1 MSHSWRGE
9 VTLRERVSATLSP
22 LRITLSPG
30 LTMDASV
37 LKGVLQDEVIVD
49 KVLETARV
57 FFTNADYTVNAFPL
71 LLYFFVSL
79 ALLAPFLLNLL
90 EAPADVY
97 GAPASEYGSPTSE
110 YGAPLAAPSQEY
122 GAYSAESMLRRRDPL
137 EAIEA
142 LERKLNAIQ
151 DIYYNNQQG
160 ARSPED
166 IDYNIL

>member
-1 MSHSWRGE
+1 M
-9 VTLRERVSATLSP
+9 RERVSATLSP

-37 LKGVLQDEVIVD
+37 LKGVLQDDVVVD

-57 FFTNADYTVNAFPL
+57 FFTSADFTVNVFPL

-110 YGAPLAAPSQEY
+110 YGAPLGAPSQEY

>member
-1 MSHSWRGE
+1 M
-9 VTLRERVSATLSP
+9 RERVPATLSP
-22 LRITLSPG
+22 LRIRLSPG
-30 LTMDASV
+30 STMDASA
-37 LKGVLQDEVIVD
+37 LKGVLQDDVIVD
-49 KVLETARV
+49 KALETARV
-57 FFTNADYTVNAFPL
+57 FFTNADFTVNVFPL
-71 LLYFFVSL
+71 LLYFFVSV

-110 YGAPLAAPSQEY
+110 YGAPSQEY
-122 GAYSAESMLRRRDPL
+122 GAYSVESMLRRRDPL

>member
-1 MSHSWRGE
+1 M
-9 VTLRERVSATLSP
+9 RERVSATLSP

-37 LKGVLQDEVIVD
+37 LKGVLQDDVIVD

-57 FFTNADYTVNAFPL
+57 FFTSADFTVNVFPL

-122 GAYSAESMLRRRDPL
+122 GAYSVESMLRRRDPL

-160 ARSPED
+160 ERSPED